1 MTLLRIVAALTV
13 VALLSLIVLDFRRRM
28 STWKAV
34 GRFLWGEIN
43 AAIRFRRESGRS
55 RLAIVRLVVYRLTV
69 ICFFILALS
78 GFLPI
83 VFLGEHLTGTLLI
96 IHVTIAPLF
105 ALLLAAI
112 ALLWAHRLRLGE
124 NDWRCFVKMWKLQIP
139 ERDLLSRCLLR
150 AGFWLILLASLP
162 LILSVLLELYPL
174 FGTEGVELLMS
185 LHAYSAL
192 VLTLLALVQIYGMMT
207 IVKDSFE
214 NYVKE

>member
-1 MTLLRIVAALTV
+1 MNLLRIVSGLTV
-13 VALLSLIVLDFRRRM
+13 VVLLILTALDLRRRM

-34 GRFLWGEIN
+34 AGFLWGDIKS
-43 AAIRFRRESGRS
+43 AIRFRTESGRKGI
-55 RLAIVRLVVYRLTV
+55 AVVRLIVYRLTI

-112 ALLWAHRLRLGE
+112 ALLWAHRFRLGE
-124 NDWRCFVKMWKLQIP
+124 NDWRCFVKLWRLQIP
-139 ERDLLSRCLLR
+139 EKDVLSRCLLR
-150 AGFWLILLASLP
+150 AGFWLILLTSLP
-162 LILSVLLELYPL
+162 LILTVILGLYPL
-174 FGTEGVELLMS
+174 FGTEGVDLLMS
-185 LHAYSAL
+185 LHAYSGL
-192 VLTLLALVQIYGMMT
+192 VLTLLALMQIYGIMT

-214 NYVKE
+214 NHVKE